1 MVRNRDYTDDPA
13 DSSQLHPD
21 AVKAVRESLAPGERV
36 LSIVQG
42 QFNASLIATDR
53 RVFLYKRGFAGGA
66 GFGRRIASWEYRYIS
81 GIQIETGPITGR
93 LSVQGPGIS
102 DRVRGGNWGDA
113 HVLTIERQDYE
124 RAKWTVTLIR
134 EQMARQM
141 QPVAAPAPAQQAD
154 MFEQLRKLGELRDAG
169 IVTPAEFEAKKAE
182 LLSRM

>member
-1 MVRNRDYTDDPA
+1 MPKYTDDPA
-13 DSSQLHPD
+13 NLSQLHRD
-21 AVKAVRESLAPGERV
+21 AVKAVQESLASGERV

-53 RVFLYKRGFAGGA
+53 RVFLYKRGFVGGA

-102 DRVRGGNWGDA
+102 DRVRGVNWGDA
-113 HVLTIERQDYE
+113 HVLTIERKDYD
-124 RAKWTVTLIR
+124 RAKWTATLIR
-134 EQMARQM
+134 EQMARNL
-141 QPVAAPAPAQQAD
+141 QPVAAVVPAPAQKAD
-154 MFEQLRKLGELRDAG
+154 LFEQLRKLGELRDAG